1 MTVKGNQRSSSGL
14 VFNINVIVA
23 FIVGTLVGGFLT
35 SCRSNNLRGGQGIV
49 ESSIPSASIQHLEKI
64 PIRNTSHKDDNG
76 EYIKKQQFLEP
87 FVVPRVTGFS
97 VATLR
102 PGQRVHRH
110 EHENMHEFF
119 YVLEGNGVFFVND
132 NKAQGHPGTFLHYPP
147 HSPHEIFVPENSKEE
162 MKMLVAGIVIDN

>member
-1 MTVKGNQRSSSGL
+1 MTVKGNQRSSSC
-14 VFNINVIVA
+14 FNTNVIVA
-23 FIVGTLVGGFLT
+23 FIVGTLIGGFLN
-35 SCRSNNLRGGQGIV
+35 SCASHNLRGGQGI
-49 ESSIPSASIQHLEKI
+49 ESSIARASIQHLEKI

-87 FVVPRVTGFS
+87 FAVSRVTGFS

-132 NKAQGHPGTFLHYPP
+132 NKAQGYPGTFLHYPP
-147 HSPHEIFVPENSKEE
+147 HTAHEIYVPEISKEA
-162 MKMLVAGIVIDN
+162 MKMLVAGIVIEN